1 MKIGYL
7 RVSTEDQNIAR
18 QADALRPIC
27 DELHVETLS
36 AVAKFRPVFETLLTR
51 LKAGDTLVVWDLD
64 RAFRNTKDALIHA
77 DRLKER
83 GIGFQI
89 VSLGVDTATA
99 DGRLAFTVV
108 AAVAEHERNRLSE
121 RTVQGLAAAR
131 RRGKRLGP
139 PPKMS
144 ERQVRNAMTKLQC
157 KTVKIKDVAKSY
169 GVHPW
174 TLTRSIRRLEA
185 EDRAQSDD
193 VLV

>member
-18 QADALRPIC
+18 QADALRHIC

-36 AVAKFRPVFETLLTR
+36 AVAKSRPVFESVLVN

-64 RAFRNTKDALIHA
+64 RAFRNTKDALIQA

-83 GIGFQI
+83 GVNFQI

-121 RTVQGLAAAR
+121 RTIQGLAAAKR
-131 RRGKRLGP
+131 KGVRLGP
-139 PPKMS
+139 PPKMTDCKT
-144 ERQVRNAMTKLQC
+144 RNAIARL
-157 KTVKIKDVAKSY
+157 KTANLKDVAKY
-169 GVHPW
+169 YRVHPW
-174 TLTRSIRRLEA
+174 TLTRAIRRLETR
-185 EDRAQSDD
+185 EKGD
-193 VLV
+193 L

>member
-36 AVAKFRPVFETLLTR
+36 AVAKSRPVFEAVLAKLT
-51 LKAGDTLVVWDLD
+51 AGDTLVVWDLD

-77 DRLKER
+77 DNLQER
-83 GIGFQI
+83 GVNFQI

-108 AAVAEHERNRLSE
+108 AA
-121 RTVQGLAAAR
+121 
-131 RRGKRLGP
+131 
-139 PPKMS
+139 
-144 ERQVRNAMTKLQC
+144 
-157 KTVKIKDVAKSY
+157 
-169 GVHPW
+169 
-174 TLTRSIRRLEA
+174 
-185 EDRAQSDD
+185 
-193 VLV
+193 